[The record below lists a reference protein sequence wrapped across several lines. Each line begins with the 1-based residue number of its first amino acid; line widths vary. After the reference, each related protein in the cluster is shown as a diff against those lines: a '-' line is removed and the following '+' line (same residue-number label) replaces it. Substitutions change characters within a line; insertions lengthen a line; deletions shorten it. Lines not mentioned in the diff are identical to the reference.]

1 MYYIRHVYH
10 FGDASL
16 RQARSQ
22 KQMALA
28 EMKLRKLK
36 EEALTSWTDNPREKL
51 FGGAVQHAG
60 LLAGDDPRALET
72 EVEQSIEK
80 AGHPSVMM

>member
-1 MYYIRHVYH
+1 
-10 FGDASL
+10 
-16 RQARSQ
+16 
-22 KQMALA
+22 MALA

-72 EVEQSIEK
+72 GGRTVDRKGGAPLSDDVREEISRRGNM
-80 AGHPSVMM
+80 AH